1 MAWTGDLRRSIV
13 LRYALGYMAV
23 FCASVAAVL
32 VVLAFTTAD
41 LIGEQTEDAIEAE
54 VQGLA
59 EQYRQRG
66 LPGLLAVIERRSN
79 DGAVRESVYLL
90 AGRDLRPLAGNLTN
104 WPRPADGVDGW
115 VDFTAA
121 TLEAPDKGA
130 RPFRA
135 RVFTLPGGLHL
146 LVGRDNSAIT
156 RFQHSVTDA
165 LAVTLVMTIVL
176 GAAGGLVLSRRISA
190 RLEAVNRSA
199 RAILDGDMSRRVPVG
214 TRGDEFDRMAA
225 NLNAAL
231 DRIDRLVA
239 GMRQVTGTV
248 AHELRSPLNRLRTRL
263 EVTLLKD
270 RSPDGYREA
279 IAGATAETDKL
290 LATFEA
296 LLAIALAESGAAR
309 ETFAPVDLADL
320 VNDLGELYGAAA
332 EEAGLT
338 LSVEPAVGGPAM
350 VDGNA
355 AMVTQAVGNLLD
367 NAIKFTPPG
376 GGVRLRLHRA
386 GSRLRLTVADSGPGI
401 PADQRARVLE
411 RFVRLVSAD
420 AAPGAGLGLSL
431 VAAVAGQHDATLTL
445 DDAAPGL
452 IVTLDFPARTPADH
466 PRPHPRPKDDRHEL
480 AADRRPAL

>member
-1 MAWTGDLRRSIV
+1 MGMAWTGDLRRSIV
-13 LRYALGYMAV
+13 LRYAVGYMAV
-23 FCASVAAVL
+23 FCLSVAAVL
-32 VVLAFTTAD
+32 AVLALTTAD

-79 DGAVRESVYLL
+79 DSAVRESVYLL

-104 WPRPADGVDGW
+104 WPRPAERVDGW

-156 RFQHSVTDA
+156 RFQDSVTDA

-190 RLEAVNRSA
+190 RLETVNRSA

-214 TRGDEFDRMAA
+214 ARGDEFDRMAA

-231 DRIDRLVA
+231 DRIERLVA

-248 AHELRSPLNRLRTRL
+248 AHDLRSPLNRLNTRL
-263 EVTLLKD
+263 EVALLTD
-270 RSPDGYREA
+270 RTPDDYREA
-279 IAGATAETDKL
+279 IAGAVAETDRL

-296 LLAIALAESGAAR
+296 LLAIALAESRAAR
-309 ETFAPVDLADL
+309 ATFAAVDLSEL
-320 VNDLGELYGAAA
+320 IGDLGDLYGAAA

-338 LSVEPAVGGPAM
+338 LTVDPAKGGGPVL

-355 AMVTQAVGNLLD
+355 AMLTQAVGNLLD
-367 NAIKFTPPG
+367 NAIKFTPTG
-376 GGVRLRLHRA
+376 GAVRLRLHRA
-386 GSRLRLTVADSGPGI
+386 GQRVRLTVADSGPGI
-401 PADQRARVLE
+401 PADQRARVLD
-411 RFVRLVSAD
+411 RFVRLAPTD
-420 AAPGAGLGLSL
+420 AAPGVGLGLSL
-431 VAAVAGQHDATLTL
+431 VAAVAGLHDATLTL

-452 IVTLDFPARTPADH
+452 IVTLDLSARS
-466 PRPHPRPKDDRHEL
+466 
-480 AADRRPAL
+480 AAG